1 MKRYFLLKDSKT
13 LEVYVSPLMKD
24 VPENS
29 MLFEPH
35 NFKKACFNQFPNP
48 TMLVEGIT
56 QEELNEIE
64 KASIPQIITRRQ
76 FKIALAILDK
86 NEQSILNGIEQ
97 LPEPQRT
104 IARISYI
111 EAGTFE
117 RNNPEL
123 ITVAT
128 AFLQMNEQQID
139 QVFIIGNQY

>member
-1 MKRYFLLKDSKT
+1 MKILYRYNSEGNFINSYTERFILANPELTKDWILSTDYIVKPVIP
-13 LEVYVSPLMKD
+13 EV
-24 VPENS
+24 
-29 MLFEPH
+29 
-35 NFKKACFNQFPNP
+35 
-48 TMLVEGIT
+48 
-56 QEELNEIE
+56 
-64 KASIPQIITRRQ
+64 ITRRQ
-76 FKIALAILDK
+76 FKIALAVLGK

-117 RNNPEL
+117 RNNPDL

-128 AFLQMNEQQID
+128 AFLQMNAEQID